1 MGRRLFLGNSNLE
14 FAVEFYRFLF
24 SCIVFVFR
32 LLWRLFL
39 RVMRW
44 LAGHFSAV
52 LQ

>member
-24 SCIVFVFR
+24 SSMVFVVR

-39 RVMRW
+39 RVIRW
-44 LAGHFSAV
+44 ISGLFSAV
-52 LQ
+52 L